1 MLISF
6 YLENIISHEELRKW
20 GEIYIE
26 EGDIWE
32 TKI

>member
-6 YLENIISHEELRKW
+6 YLENIISYEELRKW

-26 EGDIWE
+26 ERNVLERD
-32 TKI
+32 K